1 MTAAGDNTTRAGQLH
16 GKLKELAPYDLFLMT
31 SLSPARTGIEGAVIY
46 CGRADDGSKRS
57 PFHIKV
63 SVGKAWGASRKV
75 FAMGADGKP
84 QGCWFAVRGSEY
96 KNEVDVPAALLRGVR
111 KFIELNQPLLTEWAD
126 YEGLD
131 NDSEHFVLRVKSVT
145 E

>member
-1 MTAAGDNTTRAGQLH
+1 MTTAGENTTREGQPL
-16 GKLKELAPYDLFLMT
+16 GKLELAPYDLFLMT

-46 CGRADDGSKRS
+46 CGHDDDGGKRS

-63 SVGKAWGASRKV
+63 SVGTAWGASRKV
-75 FAMGADGKP
+75 FVMGAEGEL
-84 QGCWFAVRGSEY
+84 QGRWFAVRGSEY
-96 KNEVDVPAALLRGVR
+96 KKEAEVPAALLRDVR

-126 YEGLD
+126 YEGLGY
-131 NDSEHFVLRVKSVT
+131 DSEHFARRVKSVT